1 MVTQSQE
8 DVLQDALLLLHGQ
21 IVKQGFVN
29 IHAQQI
35 QFQLIHK
42 IFI

>member
-1 MVTQSQE
+1 MAIQSQE
-8 DVLQDALLLLHGQ
+8 VVLQGALPLLHGQ

-42 IFI
+42 ISI